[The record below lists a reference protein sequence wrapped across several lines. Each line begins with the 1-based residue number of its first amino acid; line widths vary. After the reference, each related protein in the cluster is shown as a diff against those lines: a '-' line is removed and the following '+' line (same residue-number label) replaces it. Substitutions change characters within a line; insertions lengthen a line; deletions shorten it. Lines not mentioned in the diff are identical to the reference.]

1 MWVYDTFE
9 NLNFRFLMSSLMF
22 SRWFKNPNVRFLMI
36 WKRTSW
42 GLKMS
47 LQIACSMLN
56 DSCHALCMYSTVYY
70 ECRAGSGLVP
80 GPPRP
85 HHPPSCFPHYP
96 SPSRPCPG
104 CVFLWEMSIS
114 FWAPPEQDGTIQ
126 ILQKHIAEETMQVN
140 DRRSA
145 AKSKPYC
152 VWVCFHFNYE
162 SFCTDACSRCHH
174 PDATH
179 TKCGL
184 QYLIVFLRRLLA

>member
-1 MWVYDTFE
+1 
-9 NLNFRFLMSSLMF
+9 
-22 SRWFKNPNVRFLMI
+22 
-36 WKRTSW
+36 
-42 GLKMS
+42 MS

-104 CVFLWEMSIS
+104 CVFLCEMSIS
-114 FWAPPEQDGTIQ
+114 SWAPPEQDGTIQ

-140 DRRSA
+140 DRRST
-145 AKSKPYC
+145 AKSKTYC
-152 VWVCFHFNYE
+152 VFEFA
-162 SFCTDACSRCHH
+162 FI
-174 PDATH
+174 
-179 TKCGL
+179 
-184 QYLIVFLRRLLA
+184 LIMIRFSPMLAQDVFIQTQHAQSMASSI